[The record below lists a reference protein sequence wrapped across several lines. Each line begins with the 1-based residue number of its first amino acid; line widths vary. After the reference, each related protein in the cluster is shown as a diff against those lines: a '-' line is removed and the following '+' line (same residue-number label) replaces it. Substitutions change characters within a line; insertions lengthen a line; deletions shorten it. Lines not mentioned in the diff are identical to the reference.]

1 MWPVNEC
8 SGNRKR
14 KIAEF
19 RGGGTKEIQEERRTK
34 KGVET
39 ACMTVDGWRGVRM
52 RWNNRGG

>member
-8 SGNRKR
+8 SGNRNR

-39 ACMTVDGWRGVRM
+39 TCMTVDG
-52 RWNNRGG
+52 